1 MKKSI
6 SRKRLKLAN
15 SSRYP
20 QECSVQSSGVTK
32 ISLHSPFYSGS
43 ASHMSDN
50 LGSSQNKQY
59 TSNNIL
65 CNSDAL
71 AASKPCSVDIQD
83 LEKQF
88 NLTDEVL
95 GYDTPVPNRTV
106 FNDRHRN
113 LSKSIKV
120 LDELGFNGF
129 ETRACNVKLRNSKTN
144 MSVTDLWGFSMQK
157 EFVRKGRYNDALKIL
172 KKKNE
177 YENMRS
183 FRSISR
189 PDKPSVMDENAKRK
203 TLFLERKKVF
213 NGSASICSLKIKTP
227 FSPKNDRYNKET
239 GVLDQIMSK
248 CDELYVQSKE
258 LKEIN
263 SDMLRK
269 SECDYS
275 HLKHLIDGKPKSDR
289 IKKLSKA
296 DMMRISLL
304 VRNL

>member
-6 SRKRLKLAN
+6 SRKQLKLAS

-20 QECSVQSSGVTK
+20 PECIVRSSGVSK
-32 ISLHSPFYSGS
+32 ISLHSPFYSGNV
-43 ASHMSDN
+43 SHLSDN
-50 LGSSQNKQY
+50 LGSTQYKQC
-59 TSNNIL
+59 SSKNIL
-65 CNSDAL
+65 SNSDKL
-71 AASKPCSVDIQD
+71 GGYQPCSVDIQN

-95 GYDTPVPNRTV
+95 EYDTPVPNRTM

-113 LSKSIKV
+113 ISKSVKV

-129 ETRACNVKLRNSKTN
+129 ETRASNVKLGHSKTN
-144 MSVTDLWGFSMQK
+144 MSVTDLWGFVMQK
-157 EFVRKGRYNDALKIL
+157 EFVRKGRYNDALKLL

-183 FRSISR
+183 FRSMSR
-189 PDKPSVMDENAKRK
+189 PDKPRVMDENAKRK
-203 TLFLERKKVF
+203 TLFLERRKIL
-213 NGSASICSLKIKTP
+213 NGSASVSSLKIKTP
-227 FSPKNDRYNKET
+227 FSPKNDRCNKET

-269 SECDYS
+269 SESDYT
-275 HLKHLIDGKPKSDR
+275 HLKHLIDGKPKGEK

-296 DMMRISLL
+296 DMLRISQL

>member
-6 SRKRLKLAN
+6 SRNQLKLAN

-20 QECSVQSSGVTK
+20 PECSVQSSGVTK
-32 ISLHSPFYSGS
+32 LSLHSPFYSGS
-43 ASHMSDN
+43 VSNMSDN
-50 LGSSQNKQY
+50 LGSSQYKQY
-59 TSNNIL
+59 TSKSSL

-71 AASKPCSVDIQD
+71 ARSQPCSVDIQD

-88 NLTDEVL
+88 NLTDEVIV
-95 GYDTPVPNRTV
+95 YDTPFPNRTI

-113 LSKSIKV
+113 LSKSVKV
-120 LDELGFNGF
+120 LDELGFNRF
-129 ETRACNVKLRNSKTN
+129 ETRACNVKLGHNKTN
-144 MSVTDLWGFSMQK
+144 LSVTELWGFTMQK

-177 YENMRS
+177 YENMRLL
-183 FRSISR
+183 RSMSR

-213 NGSASICSLKIKTP
+213 NGSASLSSLKIKSP
-227 FSPKNDRYNKET
+227 FSPKNDRCSKET
-239 GVLDQIMSK
+239 GVLDHIMSK

-269 SECDYS
+269 SESDYN
-275 HLKHLIDGKPKSDR
+275 HLKHLVDGKPKSEK

-296 DMMRISLL
+296 DMLRISQL